1 MKFPS
6 TNMNNVVVALFSVA
20 MTMGAA
26 AQVSAPPPN
35 PSASPAPAYAGSAQP
50 SANVSDASASYGQLN
65 QLVQNSRVDLA
76 RLRIDK
82 WKTDSSTKRQAEA
95 NSESIQR
102 NLSAALPTIVQQAR
116 SNPASVAAS
125 FKLYRNLNALY
136 DVMSTLTESAGAFGS
151 KEEYQAL
158 ANDTTNLDTLRRS
171 LADQVERMAIARDNE
186 VVQLQSRARQ
196 TAAAPSAAGP
206 KKIVVD
212 DTEPAKK
219 STRKPATP
227 KKKTTASEQTNPPK

>member
-1 MKFPS
+1 MR
-6 TNMNNVVVALFSVA
+6 NAVVALFAMA
-20 MTMGAA
+20 MTLGAA

-35 PSASPAPAYAGSAQP
+35 PSGSPGAPAYAGSAQP
-50 SANVSDASASYGQLN
+50 SASLSDTSANYGQLN

-76 RLRIDK
+76 RLRIEK
-82 WKTDSSTKRQAEA
+82 WKTDSGTKRQAEA

-102 NLSAALPTIVQQAR
+102 NLTAALPTVLQQAR
-116 SNPASVAAS
+116 SNPASVAAT

-136 DVMSTLTESAGAFGS
+136 DVMSTLTETAGAFGS

-158 ANDTTNLDTLRRS
+158 ANDTANLDTLRRS
-171 LADQVERMAIARDNE
+171 LADQVERMAVARDNE
-186 VVQLQSRARQ
+186 VAQLQSRARQ
-196 TAAAPSAAGP
+196 TAASPAAAAP

-219 STRKPATP
+219 TTKKSAATTT
-227 KKKTTASEQTNPPK
+227 KKKTAAANEQTATTPPK

>member
-1 MKFPS
+1 
-6 TNMNNVVVALFSVA
+6 MNNVAVVLFAVA
-20 MTMGAA
+20 MTVGAA

-35 PSASPAPAYAGSAQP
+35 PSGSPGAPAYAGSAQP
-50 SANVSDASASYGQLN
+50 SGNVSDASASYGQLN

-82 WKTDSSTKRQAEA
+82 WKTDSGTKRQAES

-102 NLSAALPTIVQQAR
+102 NLTAALPTIVQQAR
-116 SNPASVAAS
+116 SNPASVAAT

-158 ANDTTNLDTLRRS
+158 ANDTANLDTLRRS

-186 VVQLQSRARQ
+186 VSQLQARARQ
-196 TAAAPSAAGP
+196 TAASPAAAAP

-212 DTEPAKK
+212 DSEPAKK
-219 STRKPATP
+219 STKKPAATT
-227 KKKTTASEQTNPPK
+227 KKKTATASDQQTPPK